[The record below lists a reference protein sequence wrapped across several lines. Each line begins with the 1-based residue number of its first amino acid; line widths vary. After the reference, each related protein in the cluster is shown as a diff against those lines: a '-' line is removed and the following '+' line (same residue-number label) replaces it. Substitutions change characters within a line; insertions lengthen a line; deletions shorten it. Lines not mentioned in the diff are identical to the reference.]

1 MIISLTPVYA
11 GILALMYVVLS
22 LRVISLRRAEKIG
35 IGDGGH
41 AELIRRQRVHGNF
54 AEYVPLVLVLMTL
67 AELQEVP
74 DAVVHLIGGLL
85 LSGRLLHAW
94 ALGQEPGHL
103 KARVLGMILT
113 FAALIAGGL
122 SNLGFVVY

>member
-1 MIISLTPVYA
+1 MSLTPVYA